1 MILLTSEITGADI
14 VATYRTFVFVAGVV
28 LAIWG
33 FIKVIREINKPLADM
48 KKTVSDHSTEIKE
61 INEHLK
67 KSDEGMAIMQ
77 QSLLQIMNHMIDGNH
92 QEQLVKARDDMQ
104 IYLTKK

>member
-67 KSDEGMAIMQ
+67 KSDEGMAIIQ
-77 QSLLQIMNHMIDGNH
+77 QSLLQIMNHMIDGDH
-92 QEQLVKARDDMQ
+92 QEQLVKARDEMQ